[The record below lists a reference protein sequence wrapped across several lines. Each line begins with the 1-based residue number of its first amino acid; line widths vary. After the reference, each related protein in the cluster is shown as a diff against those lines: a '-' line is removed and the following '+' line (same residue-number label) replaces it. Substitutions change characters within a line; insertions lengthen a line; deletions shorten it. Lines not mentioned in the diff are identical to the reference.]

1 MEEKKELEFNMDLNP
16 SNSFYR
22 ALSQFSAEEAR
33 FYSEDYSYFYRA
45 MKEIMDIAKSGRRSA
60 LFTEVLTSDNVDRI
74 EAMGYTISSKENLD
88 ETTNIYETVKIT
100 W

>member
-1 MEEKKELEFNMDLNP
+1 MGEKKELELNNDLNHP
-16 SNSFYR
+16 SSYYHS
-22 ALSQFSAEEAR
+22 LSQFSAEKAR
-33 FYSEDYSYFYRA
+33 SCSESYFYFYEA
-45 MKEIMDIAKSGRRSA
+45 MRKITQVAGGAKRSVE
-60 LFTEVLTSDNVDRI
+60 FENRLTAADVDRI

>member
-1 MEEKKELEFNMDLNP
+1 MEDQKELEFNSDLNP

-22 ALSQFSAEEAR
+22 QLGQFSAEKAR
-33 FYSEDYSYFYRA
+33 GLSEDYSYFYRA
-45 MKEIMDIAKSGRRSA
+45 MKEIRDIAKSGRRRA
-60 LFTEVLTSDNVDRI
+60 LFIDVLTSDNVDRI

>member
-1 MEEKKELEFNMDLNP
+1 
-16 SNSFYR
+16 
-22 ALSQFSAEEAR
+22 
-33 FYSEDYSYFYRA
+33 
-45 MKEIMDIAKSGRRSA
+45 MKEIKEIAGSGRRSA

>member
-1 MEEKKELEFNMDLNP
+1 MEEKKDLEFNSDLNP

-22 ALSQFSAEEAR
+22 SLSQFSAEKAR
-33 FYSEDYSYFYRA
+33 SCSEGYSYFYRA
-45 MKEIMDIAKSGRRSA
+45 MKEIKEIAGSGRRSA